1 MYKEKDMSVAET
13 MSVYG
18 CDNITTVSLLAAI
31 IGSKEKAKRLF
42 SNIAS
47 YADSRKDFFVNLRK
61 KNFKDIMYAGNL
73 TEKEAA
79 RMMAALELGKRFSD
93 ESEEEVHIGSPWDAT
108 SFLKKYL
115 AYENHERFLVVLV
128 NTKNIIT
135 RVVQISEG
143 SLTSSTVHPREVFA
157 PAVTEH
163 AAAVLVA
170 HNHPSGNPLPSHD
183 DDTLTEALCKAGDTL
198 GIPVLDH
205 VIIAKNNDYSYK
217 LHGRYIQS

>member
-18 CDNITTVSLLAAI
+18 CDNITTVSLLTAI

-47 YADSRKDFFVNLRK
+47 CADSRKDFFANLRK
-61 KNFKDIMYAGNL
+61 KNFKDIMYAGDL
-73 TEKEAA
+73 TERETT

-93 ESEEEVHIGSPWDAT
+93 ESEDEIHIGNPWDAT

-115 AYENHERFLVVLV
+115 AYETHEKFLVVLV
-128 NTKNIIT
+128 NTKNMVT

-143 SLTSSTVHPREVFA
+143 SLTNSIVHPREVFA
-157 PAVTEH
+157 PAVTDH
-163 AAAVLVA
+163 AACILLA
-170 HNHPSGNPLPSHD
+170 HNHPSGSPAPSGED
-183 DDTLTEALCKAGDTL
+183 DRLTEALCNAGETL

-205 VIIAKNNDYSYK
+205 VIIAKNRSYSYRQ
-217 LHGRYIQS
+217 HGKYIS